1 MSMYQKCKYCKNFDH
16 KNHYCSI
23 LSKEIDDM
31 EMKFELFFETGIL
44 KEALEET
51 YVPPKYYTEILNTI
65 EQCLLNNTKEYFQP
79 KGARV
84 SSNFSCSFF
93 N

>member
-1 MSMYQKCKYCKNFDH
+1 MYQKCKYCKNFDY
-16 KNHYCSI
+16 KNHYCNI
-23 LSKEIDDM
+23 LSKEVDDM
-31 EMKFELFFETGIL
+31 EMKFEIFFETGIL

-51 YVPPKYYTEILNTI
+51 SVPSKYHEEILDTI
-65 EQCLLNNTKEYFQP
+65 ERCLLNNTKEYFQP
-79 KGARV
+79 KGAKV

>member
-1 MSMYQKCKYCKNFDH
+1 MSMYQKCKYCKNFDNT
-16 KNHYCSI
+16 NHYCSI
-23 LSKEIDDM
+23 LSKEVDDA
-31 EMKFELFFETGIL
+31 EMRFNIFFETGIM

-51 YVPPKYYTEILNTI
+51 SIPPKYHNLILDTI
-65 EQCLLNNTKEYFQP
+65 ENCLLYNIEQYFQP
-79 KGARV
+79 KGAKV